1 MNIYISNCPNTFNY
15 GSMMMGENFITY
27 FNKACGLE
35 NRYYVETSDDRNV
48 QRLMDATGS
57 TDIHPVPMNHLLRKG
72 LSKYD
77 YLLSQLKMKKIISGF
92 LENIDLVV
100 VLGGDDFTED
110 YGWKEP
116 ILRAIEF
123 NQVARESLPV
133 VLLGQTMGPYHSFRV
148 PVMKTLLKGVSRIYP
163 RDQRTFDYLNQMGLR
178 NISLTDDLA
187 LLPLARQQEEK
198 GIKEYI
204 TYCPSELIYRY
215 TKDGSRENW
224 INFNLFMVDRIMERF
239 PDKKL
244 ILLAHVLRPED
255 ADDRIIVNELYHL
268 TTDKYSGRII
278 AKMDEM
284 LPWETRLLIARSTLV
299 VSARMH
305 PVISAIQC
313 MVPSISLSYSTKF
326 WGIIGDRYGL
336 GGQIIDV
343 RTLNYD
349 EMKEKFINLLES
361 VETEWEKMEGSI
373 KNKNDVARLNI
384 EKTLKDMANLRGA

>member
-1 MNIYISNCPNTFNY
+1 MKVYISNCPNTFNY

-35 NRYYVETSDDRNV
+35 NRYYVETSDDRNI
-48 QRLMDATGS
+48 QRLIDATGS

-72 LSKYD
+72 LNKYD
-77 YLLSQLKMKKIISGF
+77 YLLSQLKMKKIISDF

-123 NQVARESLPV
+123 NQVEREGLPV

-148 PVMKTLLKGVSRIYP
+148 PVMKNLLKGVSRIYP
-163 RDQRTFDYLNQMGLR
+163 RDQRTFDYLHQMGLS
-178 NISLTDDLA
+178 NFSLTDDLA

-204 TYCPSELIYRY
+204 TYCPSALIFRY
-215 TKDGSRENW
+215 TKDRSRENW

-239 PDKKL
+239 PDKNL
-244 ILLAHVLRPED
+244 ILLAHVLKPED
-255 ADDRIIVNELYHL
+255 ADDRLIVSQLYNL
-268 TTDKYSGRII
+268 TNDKYSGRII
-278 AKMDEM
+278 AKKDEM
-284 LPWETRLLIARSTLV
+284 LPWEARQLIARSSLV

-313 MVPSISLSYSTKF
+313 LVPSISLSYSTKF

-336 GGQIIDV
+336 ERQIIDV

-349 EMKEKFINLLES
+349 EMKETFSKMLES
-361 VETEWEKMEGSI
+361 IEEEWENMENII
-373 KNKNDVARLNI
+373 KSKNEMAAINI
-384 EKTLKDMANLRGA
+384 EKTLKEVANLRRG

>member
-1 MNIYISNCPNTFNY
+1 MNVYISNCPNTFNY

-35 NRYYVETSDDRNV
+35 NRYYVETRDDKNI

-57 TDIHPVPMNHLLRKG
+57 SDIHPVPMDHLLRKG

-77 YLLSQLKMKKIISGF
+77 YLLSLLKMKKITFDF
-92 LENIDLVV
+92 LDNIDLVV

-123 NQVARESLPV
+123 NQVAREGLPV

-148 PVMKTLLKGVSRIYP
+148 PFMKNLLKGVSRIYP
-163 RDQRTFDYLNQMGLR
+163 RDQRTYNYLNQIGMK

-187 LLPLARQQEEK
+187 LLPLTRQQEEEGTK
-198 GIKEYI
+198 GYI

-215 TKDGSRENW
+215 TIDGSRKNW
-224 INFNLFMVDRIMERF
+224 IDFNLFMIDRILEWF

-244 ILLAHVLRPED
+244 ILLAHVLKPED
-255 ADDRIIVNELYHL
+255 ADDRVIVNELYNL
-268 TTDKYSGRII
+268 TTDKYSGRIV
-278 AKMDEM
+278 AKNEEM
-284 LPWETRLLIARSTLV
+284 LPWEARQLIARSALV

-313 MVPSISLSYSTKF
+313 LVPSISLSYSTKF
-326 WGIIGDRYGL
+326 WGIVGDRYEL
-336 GGQIIDV
+336 GRQIIDV

-349 EMKEKFINLLES
+349 EMKETFANMLECI
-361 VETEWEKMEGSI
+361 EEEWVKMEGSI
-373 KNKNDVARLNI
+373 KRKNELAAMNI
-384 EKTLKDMANLRGA
+384 EKTLRELTDLRRG

>member
-1 MNIYISNCPNTFNY
+1 MKVYISNCPNTFNY

-35 NRYYVETSDDRNV
+35 NRYYVETSDDRNI
-48 QRLMDATGS
+48 QRLIDATGS

-72 LSKYD
+72 LNKYD
-77 YLLSQLKMKKIISGF
+77 YLLSQLKMKKIISVF

-123 NQVARESLPV
+123 NQVEREGLPV

-148 PVMKTLLKGVSRIYP
+148 PVMKNLLKGVSRIYP
-163 RDQRTFDYLNQMGLR
+163 RDQRTFDYLHQMGLS
-178 NISLTDDLA
+178 NFSLTDDLA

-204 TYCPSELIYRY
+204 TYCPSELIFRY
-215 TKDGSRENW
+215 TKDRSRENW

-244 ILLAHVLRPED
+244 SLLAHVLRPED
-255 ADDRIIVNELYHL
+255 ADDRIIVNELYNL
-268 TTDKYSGRII
+268 TADKYNGRII
-278 AKMDEM
+278 AKNEEM
-284 LPWETRLLIARSTLV
+284 LPWETRQIIARSTLV

-313 MVPSISLSYSTKF
+313 LVPSISLSYSTKF

-336 GGQIIDV
+336 ERQIIDV

-349 EMKEKFINLLES
+349 EMKETFSKMLES
-361 VETEWEKMEGSI
+361 IEEEWENMENII
-373 KNKNDVARLNI
+373 KSKNEMAAINI
-384 EKTLKDMANLRGA
+384 EKTLKEVANLRRG

>member
-1 MNIYISNCPNTFNY
+1 MNVYICNCPNTFNY

-35 NRYYVETSDDRNV
+35 NRYYVETRDDKNI

-57 TDIHPVPMNHLLRKG
+57 SDIHPVPMNHLLRKG

-77 YLLSQLKMKKIISGF
+77 YLLSQLKMKKIISDF
-92 LENIDLVV
+92 LEKIDLVV

-123 NQVARESLPV
+123 NQVAREGLPV

-148 PVMKTLLKGVSRIYP
+148 PVMKNLLKGVSRIYP
-163 RDQRTFDYLNQMGLR
+163 RDQRTYDYLNQLGLK

-187 LLPLARQQEEK
+187 LLPLARQQEEEGTK
-198 GIKEYI
+198 DYI
-204 TYCPSELIYRY
+204 TFCPSELIYRY
-215 TKDGSRENW
+215 TMDGSRENW
-224 INFNLFMVDRIMERF
+224 INFNLFMIDRILERF
-239 PDKKL
+239 PDKNL
-244 ILLAHVLRPED
+244 ILLAHVLKPED
-255 ADDRIIVNELYHL
+255 ADDRLIVSQLYNL
-268 TTDKYSGRII
+268 TNDKYSGRII
-278 AKMDEM
+278 AKKDEM
-284 LPWETRLLIARSTLV
+284 LPWEARQLIARSSLV

-313 MVPSISLSYSTKF
+313 MVPSLSLSYSMKF
-326 WGIIGDRYGL
+326 WGIIGDHYGL

-349 EMKEKFINLLES
+349 EMKERFVDKLECM
-361 VETEWEKMEGSI
+361 EEEWKKMEDSI
-373 KNKNDVARLNI
+373 IRKNELAAMNI
-384 EKTLKDMANLRGA
+384 EKTLREVANLRRG